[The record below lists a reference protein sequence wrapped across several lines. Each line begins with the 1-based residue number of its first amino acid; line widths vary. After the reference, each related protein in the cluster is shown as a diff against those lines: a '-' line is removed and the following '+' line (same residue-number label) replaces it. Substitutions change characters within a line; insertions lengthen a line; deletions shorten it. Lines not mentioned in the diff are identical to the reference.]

1 MKSRAIIIV
10 FSMFLLVGCSKSISP
25 SNRYAKEHRDKSFE
39 ASMSR
44 NESFTLS
51 SVKDDLKEA
60 RKNSTGEK
68 KKSRDEKKIEAVLAK
83 IEKIKNNN

>member
-10 FSMFLLVGCSKSISP
+10 FSMFLLVGCSKSITP

-44 NESFTLS
+44 NESFTLP

-60 RKNSTGEK
+60 RKNSKNPK
-68 KKSRDEKKIEAVLAK
+68 KKSRKEKKIEAVLAK
-83 IEKIKNNN
+83 IEKIKKNN

>member
-1 MKSRAIIIV
+1 MKTRAIIIV
-10 FSMFLLVGCSKSISP
+10 MFLLAGCSKSITP
-25 SNRYAKEHRDKSFE
+25 ANRYAKEHRDKSYE

-60 RKNSTGEK
+60 RKNGAGEK

-83 IEKIKNNN
+83 IEKIKNN

>member
-1 MKSRAIIIV
+1 MKNKAIIIV
-10 FSMFLLVGCSKSISP
+10 IFLFAGCSKSITP
-25 SNRYAKEHRDKSFE
+25 SDRYAKEHRGKSYE

-51 SVKDDLKEA
+51 SVKDDLKEV
-60 RKNSTGEK
+60 RKNSKNPK

-83 IEKIKNNN
+83 IQKIKNNN